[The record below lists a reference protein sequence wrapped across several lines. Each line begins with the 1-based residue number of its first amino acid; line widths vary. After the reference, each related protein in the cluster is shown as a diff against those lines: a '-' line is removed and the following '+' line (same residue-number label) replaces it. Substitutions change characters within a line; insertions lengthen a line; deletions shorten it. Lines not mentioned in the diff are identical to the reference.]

1 MARILEGTWEEIKAH
16 DAELTGL
23 KMRVIVEQVD
33 YVDYAAEMPPP
44 PTTVRDK
51 AHLEELLLKGLN
63 GGPGIEV
70 TDEYWESK
78 KKHLIDKLRSQ
89 AAAK

>member
-33 YVDYAAEMPPP
+33 DVDYAAGIPPP
-44 PTTVRDK
+44 PNSVRDK
-51 AHLEELLLKGLN
+51 AHLEELLREGLN
-63 GGPGIEV
+63 SGPPTPMTSADWDDIRQQV
-70 TDEYWESK
+70 RDRLAK
-78 KKHLIDKLRSQ
+78 KN
-89 AAAK
+89 A